1 MTAPA
6 TTTDLIRA
14 AAHALIR
21 RDTLAIEDLA
31 RTSEGWLQSDD
42 EAEAQRL
49 LMQAILEAACL
60 LEGEPSDLIAGI
72 DEACEAGR
80 RAASQS

>member
-6 TTTDLIRA
+6 TTSELIRA

-31 RTSEGWLQSDD
+31 RISEGWLQSDD
-42 EAEAQRL
+42 EAGAQRL

-60 LEGEPSDLIAGI
+60 LEGEPSDLIAEI
-72 DEACEAGR
+72 EDEGAILFDVE
-80 RAASQS
+80 

>member
-14 AAHALIR
+14 AAQALIR
-21 RDTLAIEDLA
+21 RDTLATLDLA
-31 RTSEGWLQSDD
+31 RVNEGWLQSDD

-49 LMQAILEAACL
+49 LLQAIVEAACL
-60 LEGEPSDLIAGI
+60 FEGEPSDLSAAIEDVGVLLI
-72 DEACEAGR
+72 DAE
-80 RAASQS
+80 

>member
-21 RDTLAIEDLA
+21 RDTLAIEELA
-31 RTSEGWLQSDD
+31 RISEGWLQSHD
-42 EAEAQRL
+42 EAEAQRKL
-49 LMQAILEAACL
+49 LQAILEAACL
-60 LEGEPSDLIAGI
+60 LEGEPSELEDALE
-72 DEACEAGR
+72 DEDAVALEDE
-80 RAASQS
+80 

>member
-31 RTSEGWLQSDD
+31 RISAGWLQSDD

-49 LMQAILEAACL
+49 LLQAILEAACL
-60 LEGEPSDLIAGI
+60 LEGEPSDLSAEIE
-72 DEACEAGR
+72 DEAAILFDAE
-80 RAASQS
+80 

>member
-6 TTTDLIRA
+6 TTSDLIRA

-42 EAEAQRL
+42 AAEAQRL
-49 LMQAILEAACL
+49 LLQAILEAACL
-60 LEGEPSDLIAGI
+60 LEGEPSDLIAEI
-72 DEACEAGR
+72 EDEGVLLFDAE
-80 RAASQS
+80 

>member
-14 AAHALIR
+14 AAQALIR

-31 RTSEGWLQSDD
+31 RVNEGWLQSDD

-49 LMQAILEAACL
+49 LLQAILEAACL
-60 LEGEPSDLIAGI
+60 LEGEPSDLSAAIEDKDHCLI
-72 DEACEAGR
+72 DAE
-80 RAASQS
+80 

>member
-6 TTTDLIRA
+6 TTSELIRA

-31 RTSEGWLQSDD
+31 RISEGWLQSDD
-42 EAEAQRL
+42 EAEAQHIL
-49 LMQAILEAACL
+49 LQAILEAACL
-60 LEGEPSDLIAGI
+60 LEGEPSDLIAEI
-72 DEACEAGR
+72 EDEGAILFDAE
-80 RAASQS
+80 

>member
-6 TTTDLIRA
+6 TLTDLIRA

-21 RDTLAIEDLA
+21 RDTLEIQDLA
-31 RTSEGWLQSDD
+31 RISEGWLQSEE

-49 LMQAILEAACL
+49 LLDAILEAACL
-60 LEGEPSDLIAGI
+60 LEGEPSELESALEDA
-72 DEACEAGR
+72 
-80 RAASQS
+80 

>member
-14 AAHALIR
+14 AAQALIR
-21 RDTLAIEDLA
+21 RDILAIEDLA
-31 RTSEGWLQSDD
+31 RVNDGWLQSDD

-49 LMQAILEAACL
+49 LLQAILEAACL
-60 LEGEPSDLIAGI
+60 LEGEPSDLSAAIEDAGVLLI
-72 DEACEAGR
+72 DAE
-80 RAASQS
+80 

>member
-14 AAHALIR
+14 AAQALIR

-31 RTSEGWLQSDD
+31 RVNEGWLQSDD

-49 LMQAILEAACL
+49 LLQAILEAACL
-60 LEGEPSDLIAGI
+60 LEGEPSDLSAAIEDEDHCLI
-72 DEACEAGR
+72 DAE
-80 RAASQS
+80 

>member
-14 AAHALIR
+14 AAQALIR
-21 RDTLAIEDLA
+21 RDILATLDLA
-31 RTSEGWLQSDD
+31 RVSDGWLQSDD

-49 LMQAILEAACL
+49 LLQAILEAACL
-60 LEGEPSDLIAGI
+60 LEGEPSDLSAVIEDEGVLLI
-72 DEACEAGR
+72 DAE
-80 RAASQS
+80 

>member
-14 AAHALIR
+14 AAQALIR
-21 RDTLAIEDLA
+21 RDTLAIQDLA
-31 RTSEGWLQSDD
+31 RVNEGWLQSDD

-49 LMQAILEAACL
+49 LLQAILEAACL
-60 LEGEPSDLIAGI
+60 FEGEPSDLGAAIEDAGVLLI
-72 DEACEAGR
+72 DAE
-80 RAASQS
+80 

>member
-6 TTTDLIRA
+6 TTSELIRA

-21 RDTLAIEDLA
+21 RGTLAIEDPA
-31 RTSEGWLQSDD
+31 RTSAGWLQCDD
-42 EAEAQRL
+42 EAETQRL

-60 LEGEPSDLIAGI
+60 LEGEPSDLTAGI
-72 DEACEAGR
+72 EDEGVLLFDAE
-80 RAASQS
+80 

>member
-6 TTTDLIRA
+6 TTSDLIRA

-31 RTSEGWLQSDD
+31 RISEGWLQGDD

-49 LMQAILEAACL
+49 LLQAILEAACL
-60 LEGEPSDLIAGI
+60 LEGEPSDLLA
-72 DEACEAGR
+72 EAEGDDA
-80 RAASQS
+80 

>member
-1 MTAPA
+1 MMIN

-14 AAHALIR
+14 AAQALIR

-31 RTSEGWLQSDD
+31 RVNEGWLQSDD

-49 LMQAILEAACL
+49 LLQAILEAACL
-60 LEGEPSDLIAGI
+60 LEGEPSYLEPDTDCAG
-72 DEACEAGR
+72 
-80 RAASQS
+80 